1 MPRPIWNGS
10 ISFGLVNIPVKLYN
24 AVKKKSL
31 HFNQLRK
38 GDGCR
43 IRLKKICSTDG
54 KEVPS
59 DHIVKGYEISPERYV
74 IITAGELEALHPK
87 LNRGISIEDFVTL
100 EQIDPIY
107 YEQTYYLVP
116 DKGAEKAYSLL
127 LEAMRQSQKIAIARL
142 VLRNKQYLAA
152 IRPGAQ
158 ALTLSTMH
166 FADEIVDMKNLE
178 ILPGDN
184 PKPDKRELLIA
195 LQLIESL
202 STEFTPAK
210 YRDEYREKVMAMI
223 EKKAKGQDIV
233 AQPSS
238 AEQPGTKVVDL
249 MAALEASLATLNKKQ
264 SAQTPVKA
272 RRRKARAQ

>member
-1 MPRPIWNGS
+1 
-10 ISFGLVNIPVKLYN
+10 
-24 AVKKKSL
+24 
-31 HFNQLRK
+31 
-38 GDGCR
+38 
-43 IRLKKICSTDG
+43 
-54 KEVPS
+54 
-59 DHIVKGYEISPERYV
+59 
-74 IITAGELEALHPK
+74 
-87 LNRGISIEDFVTL
+87 
-100 EQIDPIY
+100 
-107 YEQTYYLVP
+107 
-116 DKGAEKAYSLL
+116 
-127 LEAMRQSQKIAIARL
+127 
-142 VLRNKQYLAA
+142 
-152 IRPGAQ
+152 
-158 ALTLSTMH
+158 MH